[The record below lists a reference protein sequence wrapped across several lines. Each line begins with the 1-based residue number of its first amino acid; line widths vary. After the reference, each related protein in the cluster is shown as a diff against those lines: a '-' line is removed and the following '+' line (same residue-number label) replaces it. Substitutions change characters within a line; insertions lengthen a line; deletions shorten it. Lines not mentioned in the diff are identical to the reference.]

1 MLDHGRD
8 DLTRIVHIDRE
19 GGPIFVQGAHFGVTP
34 DALAELVRA
43 RLPKP

>member
-8 DLTRIVHIDRE
+8 DMTGIVHVDRE
-19 GGPIFVQGAHFGVTP
+19 GWPILVQGAHFGVTP
-34 DALAELVRA
+34 DALGELVRA